1 MLKIEVKKGN
11 IEQALKSYKYKVNR
25 TKQRQ
30 EISERKEYTKP
41 SIIKRKK
48 IQKAKYIQ
56 KKFKGDS

>member
-30 EISERKEYTKP
+30 AINEKKEYTKP
-41 SIIKRKK
+41 STVNRRK

-56 KKFKGDS
+56 KKSEDNS